1 MTTRNRRTALRNRV
15 GLALV
20 GLVLLLAGAAGLAR
34 GLNLLPRM
42 FGPASGPVIDPATVR
57 FGVEQKWFWPA
68 LAVVAIVLAL
78 LALWWL
84 ASQTR
89 VDSLRNL
96 RLEPD
101 SRQGVTNLPGKAV
114 TAAIE
119 NDLADSPYLHRGHAR
134 LTGSAAHP
142 RLHLHVVL
150 DHDADPAA
158 ARARIDQAL
167 ARVRQAVEL
176 DELPTTVELT
186 ARR

>member
-1 MTTRNRRTALRNRV
+1 MTTRNRRTARRNRA

-20 GLVLLLAGAAGLAR
+20 GLILLLAGAAGLAR
-34 GLNLLPRM
+34 GLNVLPRV
-42 FGPASGPVIDPATVR
+42 FGPASTSVIDPATVR
-57 FGVEQKWFWPA
+57 FVVEQKWFWPA
-68 LAVVAIVLAL
+68 LAVVAILLAL
-78 LALWWL
+78 LGLWWL

-101 SRQGVTNLPGKAV
+101 SRQGVTNLPGRAV

-119 NDLADSPYLHRGHAR
+119 NDLADSPYVHRGHAR
-134 LTGSAAHP
+134 LTGSSAHP

-150 DHDADPAA
+150 DRDADPAA